1 MNVKFTEITVLL
13 LKYFGNYVNLNLIGR
28 KDCVKRV
35 FCGMLYDM
43 HITCNRNLNSHIER
57 IIHMKDIRG
66 LLGKKL
72 LFFDGGMGTMLQKN
86 GMGAGEI
93 PELLNI
99 NNPELIERIHTE
111 YLEAGADIITANTFG
126 ANPLKLES
134 DISLD
139 MIIAAAMGI
148 AKKAVNKFQSEGK
161 PRFAAF
167 DMGPCGRLL
176 EPLGNLSFDDCYEA
190 FAKIAKTA
198 EKCGA
203 DLIIIETMSD
213 TLEAKAAVL
222 AVKENTSLPVFCTMT
237 FDESYKTLTGGDISV
252 MSAIMEGLGVDC
264 MGINCGLGPEQIA
277 EMMENLAEISS
288 IPIMAQPNAGLPQ
301 IENGKT
307 VYNVNPEEF
316 GKQCEKMA
324 KLGASVLGGCCGT
337 TPEHI
342 QALVKRCL
350 AYTPIV
356 EEKNITVVSSYSKT
370 VVLGKGPVIVGER
383 INPTGKK
390 KFKEA
395 LRNGDIDYIL
405 GEAFAQR
412 DSGAHIL
419 DVNVGLPEIDE
430 CVMMEKAVKAI
441 SAAVNLPLQID
452 SSDPAT
458 IERALRVYNGKP
470 MINSVNGKKES
481 IETIMPIVQKYGG
494 VLVGLCLDENGIP
507 PTADERVEIA
517 KRIKNSAAEY
527 GIKPKNLVM
536 DALTLT
542 ISAQQKE
549 SAQTIKALK
558 RIKED
563 LGLCTT
569 LGVSNISF
577 GLPRREIVNGTFF
590 ALALQSGL
598 DACIIN
604 PCADAMINT
613 YRAFMALECYD
624 EDCHEYVSAYAG
636 TKSQTTVT
644 RENAPEEKEES
655 INPLFDI
662 IIKGLK
668 EQSYNETVRQLQ
680 DTDPMDIINN
690 VLIEAL
696 NVVGREFEKGTMFL
710 PQLMMSA
717 ETVKNSFDAIKAHI
731 EKSGEKQESKGKIA
745 VATVKGDIHDI
756 GKNIVKV
763 LLENYGYDV
772 YDLGKDVPPEEIVNA
787 MRDNDIHI
795 CGLSALMTTTVVSM
809 EETIKA
815 IRAAGLEAKVWVG
828 GAVLTQEYAD
838 MIGADKYCK
847 DALSS
852 VNYANEFFGN

>member
-1 MNVKFTEITVLL
+1 M
-13 LKYFGNYVNLNLIGR
+13 G
-28 KDCVKRV
+28 
-35 FCGMLYDM
+35 
-43 HITCNRNLNSHIER
+43 
-57 IIHMKDIRG
+57 DIRE

-99 NNPELIERIHTE
+99 NRPELIEKIHTE
-111 YLEAGADIITANTFG
+111 YLESGADVITTNTFG
-126 ANPLKLES
+126 ANPLKFES

-139 MIIAAAMGI
+139 MVIAASIGI
-148 AKKAVNKFQSEGK
+148 ARKAVNKFTTEDK
-161 PRFAAF
+161 PRFVAF
-167 DMGPCGRLL
+167 DMGPCGKLL
-176 EPLGNLSFDDCYEA
+176 EPLGELSFDECYEA
-190 FAKIAKTA
+190 FKKIAVTA

-203 DLIIIETMSD
+203 DLVIIETMSD

-222 AVKENTSLPVFCTMT
+222 AVKENTSLPIFCTMT
-237 FDESYKTLTGGDISV
+237 FDETYKTLTGGDVSV

-264 MGINCGLGPEQIA
+264 VGINCGLGPEQIG
-277 EMMENLAEISS
+277 EMMAQLAEISS

-307 VYNVNPEEF
+307 VYNVTPSEF
-316 GKQCEKMA
+316 AKQCEKMA
-324 KLGASVLGGCCGT
+324 KLGVSVLGGCCGT
-337 TPEHI
+337 TPDHI
-342 QALVKRCL
+342 RALSEKCG
-350 AYTPIV
+350 AYTPKV
-356 EEKNITVVSSYSKT
+356 EEKNITVVASYSKT
-370 VVLGKGPVIVGER
+370 VVLGHGPVIVGER

-395 LRNGDIDYIL
+395 LRNQDINYIL

-412 DSGAHIL
+412 DAGAHIL

-430 CVMMEKAVKAI
+430 CATMEKAVKAI

-452 SSDPAT
+452 SSDPET
-458 IERALRVYNGKP
+458 IERALRIYNGKP
-470 MINSVNGKKES
+470 MVNSVNGKEES
-481 IETIMPIVQKYGG
+481 IRAIMPIVQKYGG
-494 VLVGLCLDENGIP
+494 VLVGLCLDEDGIP
-507 PTADERVEIA
+507 PKAEQRFEIA
-517 KRIKNSAAEY
+517 KRIRDRAAEY

-549 SAQTIKALK
+549 SAETIKALK
-558 RIKED
+558 RIKDE
-563 LGLCTT
+563 LGICTT

-590 ALALQSGL
+590 ALALHSGL

-613 YRAFMALECYD
+613 YRAFMALSCYD
-624 EDCHEYVSAYAG
+624 ADCQEYVNAYAG

-644 RENAPEEKEES
+644 RDTQAEEKTENV
-655 INPLFDI
+655 NPLFDI

-668 EQSYNETVRQLQ
+668 DQSYDETVKQLES
-680 DTDPMDIINN
+680 TDPMDIINN
-690 VLIEAL
+690 VLVEAL

-772 YDLGKDVPPEEIVNA
+772 YDLGKDVPPEVIVDA
-787 MRDNDIHI
+787 LRDNDIHL

-815 IRAAGLEAKVWVG
+815 IRAAGLDAKVWVG

>member
-1 MNVKFTEITVLL
+1 MA
-13 LKYFGNYVNLNLIGR
+13 
-28 KDCVKRV
+28 
-35 FCGMLYDM
+35 
-43 HITCNRNLNSHIER
+43 
-57 IIHMKDIRG
+57 DIRK

-99 NNPELIERIHTE
+99 NRAELIEKIHTE
-111 YLEAGADIITANTFG
+111 YLEAGADIITTNTFG
-126 ANPLKLES
+126 ANPLKFTA
-134 DISLD
+134 DTSLD
-139 MIIAAAMGI
+139 MIIAAAIGI
-148 AKKAVNKFQSEGK
+148 ARKAVNKFCTEDK
-161 PRFAAF
+161 PRFVAF
-167 DMGPCGRLL
+167 DIGPCGRLL
-176 EPLGNLSFDDCYEA
+176 EPLGDLSFDDCYDA
-190 FAKIAKTA
+190 FAHIAKTA

-203 DLIIIETMSD
+203 DLVIIETMSD

-222 AVKENTSLPVFCTMT
+222 AVKENTSLPIFCTMT
-237 FDESYKTLTGGDISV
+237 FDESRKTLTGGDVKV

-264 MGINCGLGPEQIA
+264 VGINCGLGPDQIS
-277 EMMENLAEISS
+277 EMMTELNKISS

-307 VYNVNPEEF
+307 VYNVTPNQFSE
-316 GKQCEKMA
+316 QCEKMA
-324 KLGASVLGGCCGT
+324 RIGVSVLGGCCGT

-342 QALVKRCL
+342 RCL
-350 AYTPIV
+350 AEKCGKYKPVV
-356 EEKNITVVSSYSKT
+356 EEKNITVVASYSKT
-370 VVLGKGPVIVGER
+370 VVLGQGPVIVGER

-405 GEAFAQR
+405 NEAFAQR
-412 DSGAHIL
+412 DAGAHIL
-419 DVNVGLPEIDE
+419 DVNVGLPEINE
-430 CVMMEKAVKAI
+430 CEMMEKAVKAI
-441 SAAVNLPLQID
+441 SSAVNLPLQID
-452 SSDPAT
+452 SSDIAT
-458 IERALRVYNGKP
+458 IERALRIYNGKP
-470 MINSVNGKKES
+470 MINSVNGKEES
-481 IETIMPIVQKYGG
+481 IRAIMPIVQKYGG

-507 PTADERVEIA
+507 PKAEERFEIA
-517 KRIKNSAAEY
+517 KKIRDRAAAY

-549 SAQTIKALK
+549 SAETIKALK
-558 RIKED
+558 RIKDE
-563 LGLCTT
+563 LGICTT

-577 GLPRREIVNGTFF
+577 GLPRREIINGTFF
-590 ALALQSGL
+590 ALALHSGL

-613 YRAFMALECYD
+613 YRAFMALSCFD
-624 EDCHEYVSAYAG
+624 EDCQEYVNAYAG

-644 RENAPEEKEES
+644 RENQTEEKTENV
-655 INPLFDI
+655 NPLFDI

-668 EQSYNETVRQLQ
+668 DQSYAETVRQLET
-680 DTDPMDIINN
+680 TDPMDIINN
-690 VLIEAL
+690 VLVEAL

-717 ETVKNSFDAIKAHI
+717 ETVSNAFEAIKAKI
-731 EKSGEKQESKGKIA
+731 QSSGAKQESRGKIA

-772 YDLGKDVPPEEIVNA
+772 YDLGKDVPPEAIVDA

-815 IRAAGLEAKVWVG
+815 IREAGLDAKVWVG

-838 MIGADKYCK
+838 MIGADKYCR

-852 VNYANEFFGN
+852 VNYANEFFGYK

>member
-1 MNVKFTEITVLL
+1 MSNIK
-13 LKYFGNYVNLNLIGR
+13 N
-28 KDCVKRV
+28 
-35 FCGMLYDM
+35 
-43 HITCNRNLNSHIER
+43 
-57 IIHMKDIRG
+57 

-93 PELLNI
+93 PEMLNI
-99 NNPELIERIHTE
+99 TNAELIEKIHTE
-111 YLEAGADIITANTFG
+111 YLEAGADIITTNTFG
-126 ANPLKLES
+126 ANPLKFEG
-134 DISLD
+134 DTGLD
-139 MIIAAAMGI
+139 MVIAAAIGN
-148 AKKAVNKFQSEGK
+148 ARKAVNKFQSEDK
-161 PRFAAF
+161 PRFVAF
-167 DMGPCGRLL
+167 DIGPCGKLL
-176 EPLGNLSFDDCYEA
+176 EPLGDLSFDACYDA
-190 FAKIAKTA
+190 FASIAKTA

-203 DLIIIETMSD
+203 DLVIIETMSD

-222 AVKENTSLPVFCTMT
+222 AVKENTSLPIFVTMT
-237 FDESYKTLTGGDISV
+237 FDDSYKTLTGGDVRV

-264 MGINCGLGPEQIA
+264 VGINCGLGPEQIG
-277 EMMENLAEISS
+277 EMMADLAEISS

-307 VYNVNPEEF
+307 VYKVTPEEF
-316 GKQCEKMA
+316 AEQSEKMA
-324 KLGASVLGGCCGT
+324 KIGASVLGGCCGT
-337 TPEHI
+337 TPDHI
-342 QALVKRCL
+342 RCL
-350 AYTPIV
+350 ADRCKDYTPVV
-356 EEKNITVVSSYSKT
+356 EEKNITVVASYSKT
-370 VVLGKGPVIVGER
+370 VTLGDSPKIVGER

-395 LRNGDIDYIL
+395 LRNGDINYIL
-405 GEAFAQR
+405 NEAFKQR
-412 DSGAHIL
+412 DAGAHIL

-430 CVMMEKAVKAI
+430 CAMMEKAVKAI

-452 SSDPAT
+452 SSDPET
-458 IERALRVYNGKP
+458 IERALRIYNGKP
-470 MINSVNGKKES
+470 MVNSVNGKEES
-481 IETIMPIVQKYGG
+481 IEAIMPIVKKYGG
-494 VLVGLCLDENGIP
+494 VLVGLCLDEDGIP
-507 PTADERVEIA
+507 ATADERVEIA
-517 KRIKNSAAEY
+517 KKIRDRAAEY

-549 SAQTIKALK
+549 SAETIKALK
-558 RIKED
+558 RIKDE
-563 LGLCTT
+563 LGICTT

-590 ALALQSGL
+590 ALALHSGL

-604 PCADAMINT
+604 PCADAMINA
-613 YRAFMALECYD
+613 YRAFMALACYD
-624 EDCHEYVSAYAG
+624 EDCQGYVAAYAG
-636 TKSQTTVT
+636 TKSETTVT
-644 RENAPEEKEES
+644 RENQAETKTENV
-655 INPLFDI
+655 NPLFDI
-662 IIKGLK
+662 ILKGLK
-668 EQSYNETVRQLQ
+668 EQAFDETVRQLE
-680 DTDPMDIINN
+680 TVDPMDLVNN
-690 VLIEAL
+690 VLVEAL

-717 ETVKNSFDAIKAHI
+717 ETVAASFEAIKARI
-731 EKSGEKQESKGKIA
+731 AASGETQESRGKIA

-772 YDLGKDVPPEEIVNA
+772 YDLGKDVAPETVVEE
-787 MRDNDIHI
+787 MKKNDIHL

-815 IRAAGLEAKVWVG
+815 IRAAGLDAKVWVG

-838 MIGADKYCK
+838 MIGADKYCP

-852 VNYANEFFGN
+852 VHYANEFFGH

>member
-1 MNVKFTEITVLL
+1 MT
-13 LKYFGNYVNLNLIGR
+13 
-28 KDCVKRV
+28 
-35 FCGMLYDM
+35 
-43 HITCNRNLNSHIER
+43 
-57 IIHMKDIRG
+57 DIRE
-66 LLGKKL
+66 LLGKKM

-99 NNPELIERIHTE
+99 TNPALIERIHTE
-111 YLEAGADIITANTFG
+111 YLEAGADIITTNTFG
-126 ANPLKLES
+126 ANPLKSEA
-134 DISLD
+134 IGESLD
-139 MIIAAAMGI
+139 MIIAAAIGT
-148 AKKAVNKFQSEGK
+148 ARKAVNKFQSESK

-167 DMGPCGRLL
+167 DMGPCGKLL
-176 EPLGNLSFDDCYEA
+176 EPLGGLSFDKCYKA
-190 FAKIAKTA
+190 FAKIARTA
-198 EKCGA
+198 ERCGA
-203 DLIIIETMSD
+203 DLVIIETMSD

-237 FDESYKTLTGGDISV
+237 FDENRKTLTGGTVGV

-264 MGINCGLGPEQIA
+264 VGINCGLGPEQIG
-277 EMMENLAEISS
+277 EMMEELSRVSS

-307 VYNVNPEEF
+307 VYNVTPEEF
-316 GKQCEKMA
+316 GAQCEKMA

-342 QALVKRCL
+342 KCLVEACSK
-350 AYTPIV
+350 YTPIV
-356 EEKNITVVSSYSKT
+356 EEKDITVVASYSKT
-370 VVLGKGPVIVGER
+370 VVLGNGPVIVGER

-395 LRNGDIDYIL
+395 LRNGDINYIL

-412 DSGAHIL
+412 DAGAHIL

-430 CVMMEKAVKAI
+430 CAAMEKAVKAI
-441 SAAVNLPLQID
+441 SSAVNLPLQID

-458 IERALRVYNGKP
+458 IERALRIYNGKP
-470 MINSVNGKKES
+470 MVNSVNGKEES
-481 IETIMPIVQKYGG
+481 ITAIMPIVKKYGG

-507 PTADERVEIA
+507 PMAEQRFEIA
-517 KRIKNSAAEY
+517 KRIRDRAASY
-527 GIKPKNLVM
+527 GIRPKNLVM

-549 SAQTIKALK
+549 SAQTLKALK
-558 RIKED
+558 LIKDE
-563 LGLCTT
+563 LGICTT

-577 GLPRREIVNGTFF
+577 GLPRREIINGTFF

-604 PCADAMINT
+604 PCADTMINT
-613 YRAFMALECYD
+613 YRAFMALSCHD
-624 EDCHEYVSAYAG
+624 EDCADYVSAYAG
-636 TKSQTTVT
+636 TKSETTVV
-644 RENAPEEKEES
+644 RENQAEEKAENV
-655 INPLFDI
+655 NPLFDI

-668 EQSYNETVRQLQ
+668 DRSYDETVKQLE
-680 DTDPMDIINN
+680 TMEPMDIINN
-690 VLIEAL
+690 VLVAAL
-696 NVVGREFEKGTMFL
+696 NSVGREFEKGTMFL

-717 ETVKNSFDAIKAHI
+717 ETVKNSFDAIKEHI
-731 EKSGEKQESKGKIA
+731 EKSGEIQESKGKIA

-763 LLENYGYDV
+763 LLENYGYEV
-772 YDLGKDVPPEEIVNA
+772 HDLGKDVPPEVIVKA
-787 MRDNDIHI
+787 LKDNDIHL

-815 IRAAGLEAKVWVG
+815 IRSAGLDVKVWVG

-838 MIGADKYCK
+838 MIGADKYCP

-852 VNYANEFFGN
+852 VTYANKFFGL

>member
-1 MNVKFTEITVLL
+1 MNVRE
-13 LKYFGNYVNLNLIGR
+13 
-28 KDCVKRV
+28 
-35 FCGMLYDM
+35 
-43 HITCNRNLNSHIER
+43 
-57 IIHMKDIRG
+57 
-66 LLGKKL
+66 LLGKRM
-72 LFFDGGMGTMLQKN
+72 LFFDGGMGSMLQKN

-93 PELLNI
+93 PELLNLT
-99 NNPELIERIHTE
+99 NAALIEKIHTE
-111 YLEAGADIITANTFG
+111 YLEAGANIITTNTFG
-126 ANPLKLES
+126 ANPLKSEE
-134 DISLD
+134 IGESLD
-139 MIIAAAMGI
+139 MIIAAAIGI
-148 AKKAVNKFQSEGK
+148 ARKAVNSFQSEEN
-161 PRFAAF
+161 PRFVAF
-167 DMGPCGRLL
+167 DIGPCGKLL
-176 EPLGNLSFDDCYEA
+176 EPLGDLSFDDCYDA

-203 DLIIIETMSD
+203 DLVIIETMSD
-213 TLEAKAAVL
+213 TLEPKAAVL
-222 AVKENTSLPVFCTMT
+222 AVKENTSLPIFCTMT
-237 FDESYKTLTGGDISV
+237 FDESYKTLTGGDVKV

-264 MGINCGLGPEQIA
+264 VGINCGLGPAQIG
-277 EMMENLAEISS
+277 EMMTDLAEISS

-307 VYNVNPEEF
+307 VYNVLP
-316 GKQCEKMA
+316 KQFADECEHMA

-337 TPEHI
+337 TPDHI
-342 QALVKRCL
+342 RSLVEKCKN
-350 AYTPIV
+350 YKPIV
-356 EEKNITVVSSYSKT
+356 EEKNITVVASYSKT

-405 GEAFAQR
+405 NEAFAQR
-412 DSGAHIL
+412 DAGAHIL

-430 CVMMEKAVKAI
+430 CSTMEKAVKAI

-452 SSDPAT
+452 SSDPVT
-458 IERALRVYNGKP
+458 TERALRIYNGKP
-470 MINSVNGKKES
+470 MVNSVNGKEES
-481 IETIMPIVQKYGG
+481 IKAIMPIVQKYGG
-494 VLVGLCLDENGIP
+494 VLVGLCLDEEGIP
-507 PTADERVEIA
+507 PTAEQRFEIA
-517 KRIKNSAAEY
+517 KKIRDRASEY

-549 SAQTIKALK
+549 SAETIKALK
-558 RIKED
+558 MIKD
-563 LGLCTT
+563 QLGICTT

-590 ALALQSGL
+590 ALALNNGL

-604 PCADAMINT
+604 PCADSMINT
-613 YRAFMALECYD
+613 YRAFMALSCYD
-624 EDCHEYVSAYAG
+624 ADCQEYVSKYAG

-644 RENAPEEKEES
+644 KENQAEEKAENV
-655 INPLFDI
+655 NPLFDI

-668 EQSYNETVRQLQ
+668 DQSFDETVRQLET
-680 DTDPMDIINN
+680 TDPMDIINN
-690 VLIEAL
+690 ILVEAL

-731 EKSGEKQESKGKIA
+731 DQSGEAQESKGKIL

-772 YDLGKDVPPEEIVNA
+772 YDLGKDVPPELIVETLKE
-787 MRDNDIHI
+787 NDIHI

-809 EETIKA
+809 EDTIKA
-815 IRAAGLEAKVWVG
+815 IRAAGLDTKVWVG

-852 VNYANEFFGN
+852 VTYANEFFGN

>member
-1 MNVKFTEITVLL
+1 MT
-13 LKYFGNYVNLNLIGR
+13 
-28 KDCVKRV
+28 
-35 FCGMLYDM
+35 
-43 HITCNRNLNSHIER
+43 
-57 IIHMKDIRG
+57 DIRN

-99 NNPELIERIHTE
+99 TRPELIEKIHTE

-126 ANPLKLES
+126 ANPLKAEEMGE
-134 DISLD
+134 SLD
-139 MIIAAAMGI
+139 MIIASALGI
-148 AKKAVNKFQSEGK
+148 AKKAVSAFQSSGK
-161 PRFAAF
+161 PRFTAF
-167 DMGPCGRLL
+167 DMGPCGKLL
-176 EPLGNLSFDDCYEA
+176 EPLGNLSFDDCYSA
-190 FAKIAKTA
+190 FAKAAKTA

-237 FDESYKTLTGGDISV
+237 FDESSKTLTGGDVKV

-264 MGINCGLGPEQIA
+264 VGINCGLGPDKIST
-277 EMMENLAEISS
+277 MMEELASVSS
-288 IPIMAQPNAGLPQ
+288 VPIMAQPNAGLPQ

-307 VYNVNPEEF
+307 VYNVTPEQF
-316 GKQCEKMA
+316 GKQCESMA
-324 KLGASVLGGCCGT
+324 RMGVSILGGCCGT

-342 QALVKRCL
+342 RCL
-350 AYTPIV
+350 IDRCSGYTPIV

-370 VVLGKGPVIVGER
+370 VVLGNGPVIVGER

-395 LRNGDIDYIL
+395 LRNDDIDYIL
-405 GEAFAQR
+405 NEAFAQR
-412 DSGAHIL
+412 DAGAHIL
-419 DVNVGLPEIDE
+419 DVNVGLPEINELETMD
-430 CVMMEKAVKAI
+430 KAVKAI

-458 IERALRVYNGKP
+458 VERALRIYNGKP
-470 MINSVNGKKES
+470 LINSVNGKKES
-481 IETIMPIVQKYGG
+481 IEAMMPIVKKYGG
-494 VLVGLCLDENGIP
+494 VLVGLCLDEEGIP
-507 PTADERVEIA
+507 PQAQQRFEIA
-517 KRIKNSAAEY
+517 ERICAAAEEY
-527 GIKPKNLVM
+527 GISRKNLVI

-542 ISAQQKE
+542 VSAQQKE
-549 SAQTIKALK
+549 SSQTLKALS
-558 RIKED
+558 RIKNE
-563 LGLCTT
+563 LGVCTT

-577 GLPRREIVNGTFF
+577 GLPRREIMNSTFF

-604 PCADAMINT
+604 PCAESMMGT
-613 YRAFMALECYD
+613 YRAFMALSCYD
-624 EDCHEYVSAYAG
+624 DECQDYVSAYAG
-636 TKSQTTVT
+636 TKAQTTVT
-644 RENAPEEKEES
+644 HDNQKNDS
-655 INPLFDI
+655 GNNQNPLFDI

-668 EQSYNETVRQLQ
+668 DQSYSETERQLEN
-680 DTDPMDIINN
+680 TDPMDLINN
-690 VLIEAL
+690 VLVEAL
-696 NVVGREFEKGTMFL
+696 NIVGREFEKGTMFL

-717 ETVKNSFDAIKAHI
+717 ETTKNAFDAIKSHI
-731 EKSGEKQESKGKIA
+731 EKTGTPQESRGKIA

-756 GKNIVKV
+756 GKNIVRV

-772 YDLGKDVPPEEIVNA
+772 LDLGKDVPPEDIVRA
-787 MRDNDIHI
+787 LRENDIHL

-815 IRAAGLEAKVWVG
+815 IRAAGLDAKVWVG

-838 MIGADKYCK
+838 MIGADKYCP

-852 VNYANEFFGN
+852 VNYANEFFGH